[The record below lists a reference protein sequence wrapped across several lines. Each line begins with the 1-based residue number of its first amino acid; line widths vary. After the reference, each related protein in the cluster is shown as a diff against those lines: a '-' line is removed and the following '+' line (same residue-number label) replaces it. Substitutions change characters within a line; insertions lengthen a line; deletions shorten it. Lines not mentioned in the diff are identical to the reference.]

1 LSYII
6 AAAEDDI
13 VRVLIKKETEINK
26 TLTLDECIDL
36 IKRKYWRE
44 NQKSNWLK
52 TIKTID
58 YWDKRDNV

>member
-44 NQKSNWLK
+44 NQKSN
-52 TIKTID
+52 
-58 YWDKRDNV
+58 

>member
-1 LSYII
+1 MSYII